1 MKKIVQL
8 IDQDKYIYPI
18 TTSTSIVDTTYNKT
32 LHGNIRNLIVTPL
45 TRGIVTLG
53 EGYFNKTDSGYIV
66 SECASL
72 VPYAGVTINI
82 KLPKDMSIQIIYGRM
97 INQPTDNT
105 SHSQDF
111 ESNILKD
118 GDTFTFPE
126 VWSWSRETWKSYGDL
141 YRVKFMG
148 NNINIPYILDCL
160 NNGSISLTYEN
171 PYGNIIDN
179 NADIEH
185 YIRSIQVKSVNN
197 YTIKYLPT
205 FAHASDFH
213 SDMVRLQNYLD
224 YCDYLGLKVAV
235 ITGDFCSQTTSD
247 GFSNYLEQFEN
258 HKVIPIICTGNHD
271 KTTCYGKTNVPKYNE
286 FFQKVATKYN
296 YQVSD
301 LSKDYYYLDVN
312 IEDQN
317 IRFIALDQYEVRTY
331 GYNISEA
338 QTRWFIDTLNS
349 TPAGY
354 KIFVLMHQKE
364 VPVVKEI
371 NEITK
376 VPKPNGQPPEIV
388 IHNTTKIGNGTFYEE
403 TMAYDDS
410 AKTEANK
417 QRGDVLLHIIKL
429 FQSKS
434 KNTTPIKVTQ
444 PKNGESFTLG
454 AEEIDFTSAQE
465 EFVAFMSGHTHRD
478 TIGINGENAE
488 SGEIIDNY
496 LRGTTHTY
504 QLHLN
509 ISANSTARYNLRDLP
524 TNMGKSHKSDLFN
537 IYSIED
543 NNINVVRVGASV
555 SHESKV
561 RLIDKIP
568 YKQ

>member
-66 SECASL
+66 SECVSL

-354 KIFVLMHQKE
+354 KIFVLIHQKE

-371 NEITK
+371 NEITT

-454 AEEIDFTSAQE
+454 VEEIDFTSAQA

-478 TIGINGENAE
+478 TIGINEY
-488 SGEIIDNY
+488 SDSSV
-496 LRGTTHTY
+496 Y

>member
-66 SECASL
+66 SECVSL

-97 INQPTDNT
+97 INQPSDNT

-118 GDTFTFPE
+118 GDKFTFPE
-126 VWSWSRETWKSYGDL
+126 VWSWDKKALKSYGDL

-213 SDMVRLQNYLD
+213 NDIVRLQNYLD

-247 GFSNYLEQFEN
+247 GFSSYFEQFEN

-271 KTTCYGKTNVPKYNE
+271 KTTCYGNANVPKYNE
-286 FFQKVATKYN
+286 FFQRVATKYN

-364 VPVVKEI
+364 VPIVKLAQ
-371 NEITK
+371 K
-376 VPKPNGQPPEIV
+376 
-388 IHNTTKIGNGTFYEE
+388 TFYEE

-417 QRGDVLLHIIKL
+417 QSGDVILKIIKL

-444 PKNGESFTLG
+444 PQNGESFTLG
-454 AEEIDFTSAQE
+454 VEEIDFTSAQA

-478 TIGINGENAE
+478 TIGINEY
-488 SGEIIDNY
+488 SDSSV
-496 LRGTTHTY
+496 Y

>member
-66 SECASL
+66 SECVSL

-126 VWSWSRETWKSYGDL
+126 VWSWDEETWKYHGWKSYGDL

-364 VPVVKEI
+364 VPIVKLAQ
-371 NEITK
+371 K
-376 VPKPNGQPPEIV
+376 
-388 IHNTTKIGNGTFYEE
+388 TFYEE

-454 AEEIDFTSAQE
+454 VEEIDFTSAQA

-478 TIGINGENAE
+478 TIGINEY
-488 SGEIIDNY
+488 SDSSV
-496 LRGTTHTY
+496 Y

>member
-66 SECASL
+66 SECVSL

-126 VWSWSRETWKSYGDL
+126 VWSWSTETWKSYGDL

-371 NEITK
+371 NEITT
-376 VPKPNGQPPEIV
+376 VPKPNGQPPEIT

-417 QRGDVLLHIIKL
+417 QSGDVILKIIKL

-444 PKNGESFTLG
+444 PQNGESFTLG
-454 AEEIDFTSAQE
+454 VEEIDFTSAQA

-478 TIGINGENAE
+478 TIGINEY
-488 SGEIIDNY
+488 SDSSV
-496 LRGTTHTY
+496 Y

>member
-66 SECASL
+66 SECVSL

-126 VWSWSRETWKSYGDL
+126 VWSWSTETWKSYGDL

-271 KTTCYGKTNVPKYNE
+271 KTTCYGNTNVPKYNE

-354 KIFVLMHQKE
+354 KIFVLIHQKE

-371 NEITK
+371 NEITT

-444 PKNGESFTLG
+444 PQNGESFTLG
-454 AEEIDFTSAQE
+454 VEEIDFTSAQA

-478 TIGINGENAE
+478 TIGINEY
-488 SGEIIDNY
+488 SDSSV
-496 LRGTTHTY
+496 Y

>member
-66 SECASL
+66 SECVSL

-354 KIFVLMHQKE
+354 KIFVLIHQKE

-371 NEITK
+371 NEITT

-444 PKNGESFTLG
+444 PQNGESFTLG
-454 AEEIDFTSAQE
+454 AEEIDFTSAQA

-478 TIGINGENAE
+478 TIGINEY
-488 SGEIIDNY
+488 SDSSV
-496 LRGTTHTY
+496 Y

>member
-66 SECASL
+66 SECVSL

-126 VWSWSRETWKSYGDL
+126 VWSQSTETWKSYGDL

-354 KIFVLMHQKE
+354 KIFVLIHQKE

-371 NEITK
+371 NEITT

-444 PKNGESFTLG
+444 PQNGESFTLG
-454 AEEIDFTSAQE
+454 VEEIDFTSAQA

-478 TIGINGENAE
+478 TIGINEY
-488 SGEIIDNY
+488 SD
-496 LRGTTHTY
+496 RSVY

>member
-66 SECASL
+66 SECVSL

-148 NNINIPYILDCL
+148 NNINIPYILNCL

-376 VPKPNGQPPEIV
+376 VVPKPGDPPEIV

-444 PKNGESFTLG
+444 PQNGESFTLG
-454 AEEIDFTSAQE
+454 VEEIDFTSAQA

-478 TIGINGENAE
+478 TIGINEY
-488 SGEIIDNY
+488 SDSSV
-496 LRGTTHTY
+496 Y

>member
-66 SECASL
+66 SECVSL

-126 VWSWSRETWKSYGDL
+126 VWSWSTETWKSYGDL

-371 NEITK
+371 NEITT
-376 VPKPNGQPPEIV
+376 VPKPNGQPPEIT

-417 QRGDVLLHIIKL
+417 QSGDVILKIIKL

-444 PKNGESFTLG
+444 PQNGESFTLG
-454 AEEIDFTSAQE
+454 AEEIDFTSAQA

-478 TIGINGENAE
+478 TIGINEY
-488 SGEIIDNY
+488 SDSSV
-496 LRGTTHTY
+496 Y

>member
-66 SECASL
+66 SECVSL

-97 INQPTDNT
+97 INQPSDNT

-126 VWSWSRETWKSYGDL
+126 VWSWSTETWKSYGDL

-376 VPKPNGQPPEIV
+376 VVPKPGDPPEIT

-417 QRGDVLLHIIKL
+417 QSGDVILKIIKL

-444 PKNGESFTLG
+444 PQNGESFTLG
-454 AEEIDFTSAQE
+454 VEEIDFTSAQA

-478 TIGINGENAE
+478 TIGINEY
-488 SGEIIDNY
+488 SDSSV
-496 LRGTTHTY
+496 Y

>member
-66 SECASL
+66 SECVSL

-126 VWSWSRETWKSYGDL
+126 VWSWSTETWKSYGDL

-354 KIFVLMHQKE
+354 KIFVLIHQKE

-371 NEITK
+371 NEITT

-417 QRGDVLLHIIKL
+417 QSGDVLLHIIKL

-444 PKNGESFTLG
+444 PQNGESFTLG
-454 AEEIDFTSAQE
+454 VEEIDFTSAQA

-478 TIGINGENAE
+478 TIGIYEY
-488 SGEIIDNY
+488 SDSSV
-496 LRGTTHTY
+496 Y

>member
-126 VWSWSRETWKSYGDL
+126 VWSWDEENWKDHGWKSYGDL

-213 SDMVRLQNYLD
+213 SDIVRLQNYLD

-364 VPVVKEI
+364 VPIIKLAQ
-371 NEITK
+371 K
-376 VPKPNGQPPEIV
+376 
-388 IHNTTKIGNGTFYEE
+388 TFYEE

-417 QRGDVLLHIIKL
+417 QSGDVLLHIIKL

-434 KNTTPIKVTQ
+434 KNTTPIRVTQ
-444 PKNGESFTLG
+444 PQNGESFKLG
-454 AEEIDFTSAQE
+454 VEEIDFTSAQA

-478 TIGINGENAE
+478 TIGINEY
-488 SGEIIDNY
+488 SDSSV
-496 LRGTTHTY
+496 Y

-524 TNMGKSHKSDLFN
+524 TNMGKSHKADLFN

>member
-66 SECASL
+66 SECVSL

-371 NEITK
+371 NEITT

-444 PKNGESFTLG
+444 PQNGESFTLG
-454 AEEIDFTSAQE
+454 AEEIDFTSAQA

-496 LRGTTHTY
+496 LIGTTHTY

-543 NNINVVRVGASV
+543 NNVNVVRVGASV

>member
-66 SECASL
+66 SECVSL

-126 VWSWSRETWKSYGDL
+126 VWSWSTETWKSYGDL

-354 KIFVLMHQKE
+354 KIFVLIHQKE

-376 VPKPNGQPPEIV
+376 VVPKPGDPPEIV

-417 QRGDVLLHIIKL
+417 QSGDVILKIIKL

-444 PKNGESFTLG
+444 PQNGESFTLG
-454 AEEIDFTSAQE
+454 AEEIDFTSAQA

-478 TIGINGENAE
+478 TIGINEY
-488 SGEIIDNY
+488 SDSSV
-496 LRGTTHTY
+496 Y

>member
-66 SECASL
+66 SECVSL

-126 VWSWSRETWKSYGDL
+126 VWSWSTETWKSYGDL

-354 KIFVLMHQKE
+354 KIFVLIHQKE

-376 VPKPNGQPPEIV
+376 VVPKPGDPPEIT

-417 QRGDVLLHIIKL
+417 QSGDVILKIIKL

-444 PKNGESFTLG
+444 PQNGESFTLG
-454 AEEIDFTSAQE
+454 VEEIDFTSAQA

-478 TIGINGENAE
+478 TIGINEY
-488 SGEIIDNY
+488 SDSSV
-496 LRGTTHTY
+496 Y

>member
-32 LHGNIRNLIVTPL
+32 LHGNIRNLIVTSL
-45 TRGIVTLG
+45 SRGIVTLG

-66 SECASL
+66 SECVSL

-126 VWSWSRETWKSYGDL
+126 VWSWDEETWKKHGWKSYGDL

-364 VPVVKEI
+364 VPIVKLAQ
-371 NEITK
+371 K
-376 VPKPNGQPPEIV
+376 
-388 IHNTTKIGNGTFYEE
+388 TFYEE

-417 QRGDVLLHIIKL
+417 QSGDVLLHIIKL

-444 PKNGESFTLG
+444 PQNGESFTLG
-454 AEEIDFTSAQE
+454 VEEIDFTSAQA

-478 TIGINGENAE
+478 TIGINEY
-488 SGEIIDNY
+488 SDSSV
-496 LRGTTHTY
+496 Y

>member
-66 SECASL
+66 SECVSL

-126 VWSWSRETWKSYGDL
+126 VWSWSTETWKSYGDL

-185 YIRSIQVKSVNN
+185 YIRSIQVKNVNN

-349 TPAGY
+349 TPTGY
-354 KIFVLMHQKE
+354 KIFVLIHQKE

-371 NEITK
+371 NEITT

-417 QRGDVLLHIIKL
+417 QSGDVILKIIKL

-444 PKNGESFTLG
+444 PQNGESFTLG
-454 AEEIDFTSAQE
+454 VEEIDFTLAQA

-478 TIGINGENAE
+478 TIGINEY
-488 SGEIIDNY
+488 SDSSV
-496 LRGTTHTY
+496 Y

>member
-66 SECASL
+66 SECVSL

-126 VWSWSRETWKSYGDL
+126 VWSWSTETWKSYGDL

-213 SDMVRLQNYLD
+213 SDIVRLQNYLD

-338 QTRWFIDTLNS
+338 QTRWFINTLNS

-364 VPVVKEI
+364 VPIVKLAQ
-371 NEITK
+371 K
-376 VPKPNGQPPEIV
+376 
-388 IHNTTKIGNGTFYEE
+388 TFYEE

-417 QRGDVLLHIIKL
+417 QSGDVILKIIKL

-444 PKNGESFTLG
+444 PQNGESFTLG
-454 AEEIDFTSAQE
+454 VEEINFTSAQA

-478 TIGINGENAE
+478 TIGINEY
-488 SGEIIDNY
+488 SDSSV
-496 LRGTTHTY
+496 Y

>member
-66 SECASL
+66 SECVSL

-97 INQPTDNT
+97 INQPSDNT

-126 VWSWSRETWKSYGDL
+126 VWSWSTETWKSYGDL

-271 KTTCYGKTNVPKYNE
+271 KTTCYGNTNVPKYNE
-286 FFQKVATKYN
+286 FFQRVATKYN

-371 NEITK
+371 NEITT

-388 IHNTTKIGNGTFYEE
+388 IHNTTKIGNGIFYEE

-417 QRGDVLLHIIKL
+417 QSGDVILKIIKL

-434 KNTTPIKVTQ
+434 KNTTPIRVTQ
-444 PKNGESFTLG
+444 PQNGESFTLG
-454 AEEIDFTSAQE
+454 AEEIDFTSAQA

-478 TIGINGENAE
+478 TIGINEY
-488 SGEIIDNY
+488 SDSSV
-496 LRGTTHTY
+496 Y

>member
-66 SECASL
+66 SECVSL

-354 KIFVLMHQKE
+354 KIFVLIHQKE

-371 NEITK
+371 NEITT

-444 PKNGESFTLG
+444 PQNGESFTLG
-454 AEEIDFTSAQE
+454 VEEIDFTSAQA

-478 TIGINGENAE
+478 TIGINEY
-488 SGEIIDNY
+488 SDSSV
-496 LRGTTHTY
+496 Y

>member
-66 SECASL
+66 SECVSL

-213 SDMVRLQNYLD
+213 SDIVRLQNYLD

-364 VPVVKEI
+364 VPIVKEI
-371 NEITK
+371 NEITT

-417 QRGDVLLHIIKL
+417 QSGDVILKIIKL

-444 PKNGESFTLG
+444 PRNGEEFTLG
-454 AEEIDFTSAQE
+454 AEEIDFTSAQA

-478 TIGINGENAE
+478 TIGINEY
-488 SGEIIDNY
+488 SDSSV
-496 LRGTTHTY
+496 Y

>member
-66 SECASL
+66 SECVSL

-105 SHSQDF
+105 SRSQDF

-126 VWSWSRETWKSYGDL
+126 VWSWSTEIWKSYGDL

-213 SDMVRLQNYLD
+213 SDIVRLQNYLD

-271 KTTCYGKTNVPKYNE
+271 KTTCYGKANVPKYNE

-338 QTRWFIDTLNS
+338 QTRWFINTLNS

-354 KIFVLMHQKE
+354 KIFVLIHQKE

-371 NEITK
+371 NEITT
-376 VPKPNGQPPEIV
+376 VPNPNGQPPEIV

-417 QRGDVLLHIIKL
+417 QSGDILLNIIKL

-444 PKNGESFTLG
+444 PQNGESFTLG
-454 AEEIDFTSAQE
+454 AEEINFTSAQA

-478 TIGINGENAE
+478 TIGINEY
-488 SGEIIDNY
+488 SDSSV
-496 LRGTTHTY
+496 Y

>member
-66 SECASL
+66 SECVSL

-126 VWSWSRETWKSYGDL
+126 VWSWSTETWKSYGDL

-296 YQVSD
+296 YQVTD

-354 KIFVLMHQKE
+354 KIFVLIHQKE

-371 NEITK
+371 NEITT
-376 VPKPNGQPPEIV
+376 VPKPNGQPPEIT

-417 QRGDVLLHIIKL
+417 QSGDVILKIIKL

-444 PKNGESFTLG
+444 PQNGESFTLG
-454 AEEIDFTSAQE
+454 AEEIDFTSAQA

-478 TIGINGENAE
+478 TIGKNEYSN
-488 SGEIIDNY
+488 SSV
-496 LRGTTHTY
+496 Y

>member
-66 SECASL
+66 SECVSL

-126 VWSWSRETWKSYGDL
+126 VWSWDEETWKHHGWKSYGDL

-258 HKVIPIICTGNHD
+258 HKDIPIICTGNHD

-354 KIFVLMHQKE
+354 KIFVLIHQKE

-371 NEITK
+371 NEITT

-388 IHNTTKIGNGTFYEE
+388 IHNTTKIGNGIFYEE

-417 QRGDVLLHIIKL
+417 QSGDVILKIIKL

-444 PKNGESFTLG
+444 PQNGESFTLG
-454 AEEIDFTSAQE
+454 TEEIDFTSAQA

-478 TIGINGENAE
+478 TIGINEY
-488 SGEIIDNY
+488 SDSSV
-496 LRGTTHTY
+496 Y

>member
-97 INQPTDNT
+97 INQPSDNT

-126 VWSWSRETWKSYGDL
+126 VWSWDEETWKHHDWKYYGDL

-213 SDMVRLQNYLD
+213 SDIVRLQNYLD

-271 KTTCYGKTNVPKYNE
+271 KTTCYGNTNVPKYNE

-364 VPVVKEI
+364 VPIVKLAQ
-371 NEITK
+371 K
-376 VPKPNGQPPEIV
+376 
-388 IHNTTKIGNGTFYEE
+388 TFYEE

-417 QRGDVLLHIIKL
+417 QRGDILLHIIKL

-444 PKNGESFTLG
+444 PQNGESFTLG
-454 AEEIDFTSAQE
+454 AEEIDFTSAQA

-478 TIGINGENAE
+478 TIGINEY
-488 SGEIIDNY
+488 SDSSV
-496 LRGTTHTY
+496 Y

>member
-66 SECASL
+66 SECVSL

-126 VWSWSRETWKSYGDL
+126 VWSWSTETWKSYGDL

-354 KIFVLMHQKE
+354 KIFVLIHQKE

-371 NEITK
+371 NEITT
-376 VPKPNGQPPEIV
+376 VPKPNGQPPEIT

-417 QRGDVLLHIIKL
+417 QSGDVILKIIKL

-444 PKNGESFTLG
+444 PQNGESFTLG
-454 AEEIDFTSAQE
+454 AEEIDFTSAQA

-478 TIGINGENAE
+478 TIGINEY
-488 SGEIIDNY
+488 SDSSV
-496 LRGTTHTY
+496 Y

>member
-66 SECASL
+66 SECVSL

-371 NEITK
+371 NEITT

-444 PKNGESFTLG
+444 PQNGESFTLG
-454 AEEIDFTSAQE
+454 AEEIDFTSAQA

-478 TIGINGENAE
+478 TIGINEY
-488 SGEIIDNY
+488 SDSSV
-496 LRGTTHTY
+496 Y

>member
-66 SECASL
+66 SECVSL

-364 VPVVKEI
+364 VPIVKLAQ
-371 NEITK
+371 K
-376 VPKPNGQPPEIV
+376 
-388 IHNTTKIGNGTFYEE
+388 TFYEE

-444 PKNGESFTLG
+444 PQNGESFTLG
-454 AEEIDFTSAQE
+454 AEEIDFTSAQA

-478 TIGINGENAE
+478 TIGINEY
-488 SGEIIDNY
+488 SDSSV
-496 LRGTTHTY
+496 Y

>member
-66 SECASL
+66 SECVSL

-97 INQPTDNT
+97 INQPSDNT

-126 VWSWSRETWKSYGDL
+126 VWSWSTETWKSYGDL

-271 KTTCYGKTNVPKYNE
+271 KTTCYGNTNVPKYNE

-371 NEITK
+371 NEITT

-388 IHNTTKIGNGTFYEE
+388 IHNTTKIGNGIFYEE

-417 QRGDVLLHIIKL
+417 QSGDVILKIIKL

-444 PKNGESFTLG
+444 PQNGESFTLG
-454 AEEIDFTSAQE
+454 AEEIDFTSAQA

-478 TIGINGENAE
+478 TIGINEY
-488 SGEIIDNY
+488 SDSSV
-496 LRGTTHTY
+496 Y

>member
-66 SECASL
+66 SECVSL

-97 INQPTDNT
+97 INQPSDNT

-213 SDMVRLQNYLD
+213 SDIVRLQNYLD

-338 QTRWFIDTLNS
+338 QTRWFINTLNS
-349 TPAGY
+349 TPTGY

-364 VPVVKEI
+364 VPIVKEI
-371 NEITK
+371 NEITT
-376 VPKPNGQPPEIV
+376 VPKPNDQPPEIV
-388 IHNTTKIGNGTFYEE
+388 IHNTTKIGNGTFFEE

-417 QRGDVLLHIIKL
+417 QSGDVILKIIKL

-434 KNTTPIKVTQ
+434 KNTTPIRVTQ
-444 PKNGESFTLG
+444 PQNGESFTLG
-454 AEEIDFTSAQE
+454 VEEIDFTSAQA

-478 TIGINGENAE
+478 TIGINEY
-488 SGEIIDNY
+488 SDSSV
-496 LRGTTHTY
+496 Y

>member
-66 SECASL
+66 SECVSL

-126 VWSWSRETWKSYGDL
+126 VWSWSEETWKSYGDL

-354 KIFVLMHQKE
+354 KIFVLIHQKE

-371 NEITK
+371 NEITT

-444 PKNGESFTLG
+444 PQNGESFTLG
-454 AEEIDFTSAQE
+454 AEEIDFTSAQA

-478 TIGINGENAE
+478 TIGINEY
-488 SGEIIDNY
+488 SDSSV
-496 LRGTTHTY
+496 Y

>member
-66 SECASL
+66 SECVSL

-126 VWSWSRETWKSYGDL
+126 VWSWSTETWKSYGDL

-296 YQVSD
+296 YQVTD

-354 KIFVLMHQKE
+354 KIFVLIHQKE

-371 NEITK
+371 NEITT
-376 VPKPNGQPPEIV
+376 VPKPNGQPPEIT

-417 QRGDVLLHIIKL
+417 QSGDVILKIIKL

-444 PKNGESFTLG
+444 PQNGESFTLG
-454 AEEIDFTSAQE
+454 AEEIDFTSAQA

-478 TIGINGENAE
+478 TIGINEY
-488 SGEIIDNY
+488 SDSSV
-496 LRGTTHTY
+496 Y

>member
-8 IDQDKYIYPI
+8 IDQNKYIYPI

-66 SECASL
+66 SECVSL

-126 VWSWSRETWKSYGDL
+126 VWSWSTETWKSYGDL

-213 SDMVRLQNYLD
+213 SDIVRLQNYLD

-338 QTRWFIDTLNS
+338 QTRWFINTLNS

-354 KIFVLMHQKE
+354 KIFVLIHQKE

-371 NEITK
+371 NEITT

-417 QRGDVLLHIIKL
+417 QRGDVLLNIIKL

-434 KNTTPIKVTQ
+434 KNTAPIKVTQ
-444 PKNGESFTLG
+444 PQNGESFTLG
-454 AEEIDFTSAQE
+454 VEEIDFTSAQA

-478 TIGINGENAE
+478 TIGINEY
-488 SGEIIDNY
+488 SDSSV
-496 LRGTTHTY
+496 Y

>member
-66 SECASL
+66 SECVSL

-126 VWSWSRETWKSYGDL
+126 VWSQSTETWKSYGDL

-354 KIFVLMHQKE
+354 KIFVLIHQKE

-371 NEITK
+371 NEITT

-444 PKNGESFTLG
+444 PQNGESFTLG
-454 AEEIDFTSAQE
+454 VEEIDFTSAQA

-478 TIGINGENAE
+478 TIGINEY
-488 SGEIIDNY
+488 SDSSV
-496 LRGTTHTY
+496 Y

-509 ISANSTARYNLRDLP
+509 ISANNTARYNLRDLP

>member
-32 LHGNIRNLIVTPL
+32 LHGNTRNLIVTPL

-66 SECASL
+66 SECVSL

-126 VWSWSRETWKSYGDL
+126 VWSWSTETWKSYGDL

-371 NEITK
+371 NEITT

-403 TMAYDDS
+403 TIAYDDS
-410 AKTEANK
+410 AKTEENN

-454 AEEIDFTSAQE
+454 AEEIDFTSAQA

-478 TIGINGENAE
+478 TIGKNEY
-488 SGEIIDNY
+488 SD
-496 LRGTTHTY
+496 RSVY

>member
-66 SECASL
+66 SECVSL

-354 KIFVLMHQKE
+354 KIFVLIHQKE
-364 VPVVKEI
+364 VPIVKEI
-371 NEITK
+371 NEITT

-454 AEEIDFTSAQE
+454 AEEIDFTSAQA

-478 TIGINGENAE
+478 TIGINEY
-488 SGEIIDNY
+488 SDSSV
-496 LRGTTHTY
+496 Y

-524 TNMGKSHKSDLFN
+524 TNMGKSHKADLFN

>member
-66 SECASL
+66 SECVSL

-97 INQPTDNT
+97 INQPSDNT

-126 VWSWSRETWKSYGDL
+126 VWSWSTETWKSYGDL

-271 KTTCYGKTNVPKYNE
+271 KTTCYGNTNVPKYNE

-371 NEITK
+371 NEITT

-388 IHNTTKIGNGTFYEE
+388 IHNTTKIGNGIFYEE

-417 QRGDVLLHIIKL
+417 QSGDVILKIIKL

-434 KNTTPIKVTQ
+434 KNTTPIRVTQ
-444 PKNGESFTLG
+444 PQNGESFTLG
-454 AEEIDFTSAQE
+454 AEEIDFTSAQA

-478 TIGINGENAE
+478 TIGINEY
-488 SGEIIDNY
+488 SDSSV
-496 LRGTTHTY
+496 Y